1 MRWTG
6 ILCVLVAL
14 AAGAG
19 AAQDSDRVRIDL
31 RVTGTAGGGR
41 VVVDH
46 GRDLGL
52 AVDDRVVF
60 RPLRA
65 AEITGRIVELE
76 ERRATVALSDATR
89 TVPVGTRA
97 EAWVPRGRPDEA
109 EEPEDVATEGE
120 GPERPPWAVDEWEE
134 GMPLLTE
141 IEAVLPE
148 DRERTITGR
157 AYTIFDQVITDDT
170 ERMDSFW
177 RNGASVVIENPYG
190 RGGTIHLD
198 GELSF
203 RATRV
208 SDEDDDDED
217 ESRLRIDRMSYARGG
232 NRFDQEGWEVGRFL
246 QSGMPEFGVL
256 DGFEFIRRLPDGNRV
271 GMSIGVLPEPTPEQD
286 TGEDLQLAA
295 FYEWN
300 SDASERLSVAGGF
313 QRTWHDGDGDR
324 ELLVTR
330 VRYLPLGPWS
340 FYGGAWLDLYGSDD
354 EIKTASAELT
364 QAYATA
370 SRTWESGNG
379 LSVEYDRLRYPE
391 LLREEFREIAPDILI
406 DGGYDRLSFEGW
418 RWTKEDRRAMTRLGL
433 WDGEDD
439 SGGDFEVGLDFEN
452 FQAVEGARLAAR
464 FFAVEGQFSS
474 VKGTRVTYTRLA
486 DRGFWDVT
494 YELSMH
500 DQDGFDAG
508 NDDLFLHRFRG
519 SRSYHSPRGW
529 SLSIHGEGIVDDTEP
544 ALAFGAAFQQSF

>member
-1 MRWTG
+1 MRWREM
-6 ILCVLVAL
+6 LCGLVAL

-19 AAQDSDRVRIDL
+19 AAQEGDRVRVDL

-60 RPLRA
+60 RPLRE
-65 AEITGRIVELE
+65 AEISGRIVELE

-97 EAWVPRGRPDEA
+97 EAWVPRRRMEEA
-109 EEPEDVATEGE
+109 EDGADAGE
-120 GPERPPWAVDEWEE
+120 APARPPWAVDEWEE

-141 IEAVLPE
+141 IEPVLPAE
-148 DRERTITGR
+148 RERSVTGR
-157 AYTIFDQVITDDT
+157 AYSIFDQVLTDDSD
-170 ERMDSFW
+170 RMDSFW
-177 RNGASVVIENPYG
+177 RNGASVVIDNPYG
-190 RGGTIHLD
+190 HGGTIHLD
-198 GELSF
+198 GELNF
-203 RATRV
+203 RVTRV

-217 ESRLRIDRMSYARGG
+217 ESRLRIDRISYARGG

-256 DGFEFIRRLPDGNRV
+256 DGFEYVRRLPGGNRV

-286 TGEDLQLAA
+286 TGDDLQLAA

-313 QRTWHDGDGDR
+313 QRTWHEGDADR

-330 VRYLPLGPWS
+330 LRYLPVGPWS

-364 QAYATA
+364 QAYGTA

-379 LSVEYDRLRYPE
+379 LSLEYDRLRYPE
-391 LLREEFREIAPDILI
+391 LLREEFREIAPDILV

-418 RWTKEDRRAMTRLGL
+418 RWTREDRRVVSRLGI

-439 SGGDFEVGLDFEN
+439 SGGDFELGLDFEN
-452 FQAVEGARLAAR
+452 FRQVDGARLAAR

-474 VKGTRVTYTRLA
+474 VRGTRVTYSRLA
-486 DRGFWDVT
+486 DRGLWDVT
-494 YELSMH
+494 YEVSMH
-500 DQDGFDAG
+500 DQDGFDEG
-508 NDDLFLHRFRG
+508 NDDLFLHRLRG
-519 SRSYHSPRGW
+519 SRSYHSSRGW
-529 SLSIHGEGIVDDTEP
+529 SLSIHGEGIVDDSEP